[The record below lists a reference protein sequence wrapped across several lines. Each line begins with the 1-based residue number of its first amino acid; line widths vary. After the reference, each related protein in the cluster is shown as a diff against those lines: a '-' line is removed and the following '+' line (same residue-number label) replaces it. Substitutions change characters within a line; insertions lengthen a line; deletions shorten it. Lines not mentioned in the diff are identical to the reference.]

1 MISGFH
7 QKAVDNVS
15 RNMPTMPSTA
25 ANDVRE
31 VGYIGR
37 YRIQTNGF
45 FMTHKGKVSVKDS
58 FALLFPERKKR
69 LPGRGAALKW
79 Q

>member
-1 MISGFH
+1 M
-7 QKAVDNVS
+7 
-15 RNMPTMPSTA
+15 
-25 ANDVRE
+25 RE